1 MKYCST
7 ILLGLLFTAVC
18 FGQVPL
24 PESRR
29 TSPEIFIY
37 KPDARELRELHV
49 KGRPLTEPMLHTLV
63 ARYAGKEPVPEL
75 PRGNYLRVRTEGNE
89 LVYSDHIVDNFYYRL
104 VKDERV
110 MLMLCDTL
118 GNIIDGAVV
127 KMGSRQLKYDPA
139 TRTYNASRIRG
150 EEAVAEVDNDGV
162 LHYITIEKEPDYG
175 YRPGFFKTA
184 WGKVKNAFKRV
195 FAPGR
200 LPQRNKYDG
209 FVVFSKPRYK
219 PGETVKFKA
228 YIHRDGK
235 PYDAA
240 ADVALVSYYSPSIDT
255 TLVTLEPYRPGMYE
269 WEFRLSDSLKLQLD
283 KDYTLRFRTKGK
295 RTNDI
300 TGRFRYEEYELGR
313 LTFTAKAGKEKYMR
327 GDTVKIS
334 LSAVDENNM
343 PVYDGRVK
351 VSVKPAKYR
360 TRKFLTKTAF
370 IPDKAWEHSFGMEGK
385 ASRELVLPDS
395 IFPDEVSM
403 YYDVVCS
410 FFDAGNE
417 RKDQNLD
424 IYRDASRRRID
435 YSADK
440 GMLTLREL
448 ADGQSVASRALITAY
463 NPEYEIVSQDSVS
476 LPCTVPM
483 SWIVSKYEVESAAA
497 SADIFVEELP
507 GELVGHSF
515 FRKDGNIRLKVDNPA
530 GFPFW
535 YTVRRGNRTIGK
547 GYATELDF
555 SRRDNGRKGYSMQ
568 LAYLHGESART
579 IRGDL
584 PHTEKNISMEVKT
597 PAKVYP
603 GQTAKVEVAVKD
615 RKGRPVKNAD
625 VTAYAFTSKFADRGP
640 AVPIYGRSAP
650 GKAIVP
656 KNYEADEDFLYNSRT
671 ALDWQLWRQ
680 RMGLDSIE
688 YYKFLYPEP
697 FYSYAEAAPDKLTQ
711 LSPYVVIDGQ
721 VQGVHVVWIDEQ
733 PHYFNQAQQLTPY
746 SFPVWPGFHTLR
758 LRTYDREITVDNVYA
773 GEGQQTIVSVDGTRT
788 PAQTVQAPAYS
799 RPVRISVHEYGKK
812 EKGLLTEREMALLRR
827 HMICVENTF
836 GKISL
841 SGAEPDETPYYTTET
856 ELPGIINAGGAYYYL
871 NGTER
876 QARRYRWDRPQPQK
890 SILAGPFPYR
900 GFTTGSMH
908 VGTLY
913 SDTLLV
919 GNFEIEGGY
928 RYDIRKNYL
937 KQQGWEQNPIDRKL
951 APFTQTVSF
960 KQHALTAGA
969 IRALF
974 RQRLAAA
981 IENESGLISAIPQ
994 ISPRD
999 SCRLQLEIGNMADGK
1014 RLRPIMVLLQSTGKY
1029 PASRLY
1035 YGSADEIG
1043 RLPEGNMTVSLIFR
1057 DTTRCSASI
1066 KLRKDGTNYLR
1077 MDSLVTEPA
1086 DDRTRT
1092 LFGKL
1097 ERFLQ
1102 VTRPAAPLADYEPAA
1117 AGRADPLLDPG
1128 GVIEANLKGKVV
1140 TGTVRDTSGEPVV
1153 GASVLI
1159 DGTETGAITDMS
1171 GRFSLPDTGPG
1182 TLVVNYIGFQPFAT
1196 KLISG
1201 YNYNIVL
1208 EEQYNALDEV
1218 VVVGYG
1224 IAKKKALLGSVANSA
1239 VVSMEMD
1246 FAELSGDINY
1256 AGLNME
1262 TLAGK
1267 VAGLQVRGVSSL
1279 AGDAPM
1285 IVVNGVPYE
1294 GALSDFDQGSI
1305 LSMKVV
1311 KDGGTALYG
1320 ARAAN
1325 GIIFIETADRRE
1337 TEADGPPFGTE
1348 TGNTLRTDFRDDAFW
1363 QPRLSTDKDG
1373 RLTFEVTY
1381 PDDITSW
1388 DADFI
1393 AIGGRRQ
1400 SDRKQVRIKSFK
1412 PLNAQLAVPR
1422 FAVAGDS
1429 LNAVGRLTNH
1439 TGDTLSVKR
1448 TVETD
1453 GFAEEG
1459 DIRFTTSHTD
1469 DIPVVAGDADS
1480 IRIVYSLTA
1489 ANGYFDGERRTI
1501 PVYKAGTLETHGE
1514 FALLNDTATRR
1525 FAPDPALGTV
1535 TVHAEASAMQTFLDE
1550 IAHVD
1555 SYPHLCNEQMASK
1568 VKALLAKKRI
1578 YGMFGKKFKDGDKI
1592 GKLLRKLAAN
1602 RNDGKLWGWW
1612 NREQTEL
1619 WISQQVVEALLDAEA
1634 EGYQTGLDRQ
1644 AVTDVL
1650 LAALHRRIASATADT
1665 TGMRKAEV
1673 LSTLNVLRRLD
1684 AKIDYPRYG
1693 AFLASMPDVTLGN
1706 RLRTAELLMQ
1716 LTPGTQPDADS
1727 LLALASQT
1735 MMGSLYW
1742 QEKQAPDRPMPRLCM
1757 LPNLNEVENT
1767 LTAYRILRTMGGH
1780 EQELEKVRN
1789 YFFELRKGG
1798 SWRNTYESSR
1808 IVETVMPDV
1817 LGKGEGKFRETS
1829 LTVNGE
1835 RFGKFPVTKTYDAG
1849 QVISIEKEGPLPVF
1863 FTAYQQAWNANPG
1876 RATEGFTVTTV
1887 FRQDGKPVTELC
1899 AGERIELEATVTA
1912 DSDAGY
1918 VMIEIP
1924 VPAGCSYDTKEKGD
1938 FRKEA
1943 HREYYKEK
1951 VAIFCNRLPK
1961 GTHTFTVGLLPRYTG
1976 SYHLNP
1982 ARAELMYYPVF
1993 FGRNELKKCMVTA
2006 PQETR

>member
-63 ARYAGKEPVPEL
+63 AKYAETAAVPEL
-75 PRGNYLRVRTEGNE
+75 PRGNYLRVHTDGNK
-89 LVYSDHIVDNFYYRL
+89 LVYSDHIVDNFYCGL

-118 GNIIDGAVV
+118 GNIIDNAVV
-127 KMGSRQLKYDPA
+127 KTGSRQLKYDPA
-139 TRTYNASRIRG
+139 TRTYNAPRIRG
-150 EEAVAEVDNDGV
+150 EEAVAEVDNNGV
-162 LHYITIEKEPDYG
+162 LHYITIEKQPDYG

-184 WGKVKNAFKRV
+184 WGKVKNTFKRV
-195 FAPGR
+195 FAPGK
-200 LPQRNKYDG
+200 LPQRDKYDG

-228 YIHRDGK
+228 YIHRNGK
-235 PYDAA
+235 PYGAA

-269 WEFRLSDSLKLQLD
+269 WEFRLSDSLKLRLD
-283 KDYTLRFRTKGK
+283 KDYTLRLRTKGK
-295 RTNDI
+295 RANDI

-334 LSAVDENNM
+334 LSAADENNM

-351 VSVKPAKYR
+351 ITVKPAKYR

-395 IFPDEVSM
+395 IFSDEVSM

-417 RKDQNLD
+417 RKDQHLD

-448 ADGQSVASRALITAY
+448 ADGQSVASRALLTAY
-463 NPEYEIVSQDSVS
+463 NPEYGIVSQDSVS
-476 LPCTVPM
+476 LPCTIPM
-483 SWIVSKYEVESAAA
+483 SWIVGEYEVKSATA
-497 SADIFVEELP
+497 SAEIPVEELP
-507 GELVGHSF
+507 GHLIGYRF
-515 FRKDGNIRLKVDNPA
+515 FRKDGNVRLTVDNPA

-535 YTVRRGNRTIGK
+535 YTVRQGNRTIGK
-547 GYATELDF
+547 GYATGLDF
-555 SRRDNGRKGYSMQ
+555 SHKDNGRKGYSMQ
-568 LAYLHGESART
+568 LAYLQGENART
-579 IRGDL
+579 IRDDL
-584 PHTEKNISMEVKT
+584 PYTEKNISMEVKT
-597 PAKVYP
+597 PATVYP

-625 VTAYAFTSKFADRGP
+625 VTAYAFTSKFTDRLP
-640 AVPIYGRSAP
+640 AVPVYGKSAS
-650 GKAIVP
+650 GKEIVP

-671 ALDWQLWRQ
+671 ALDWQLWRR

-697 FYSYAEAAPDKLTQ
+697 FYSYTEAAPDRLTQ
-711 LSPYVVIDGQ
+711 ISPYVVIDGE
-721 VQGVHVVWIDEQ
+721 VQGIHILWIDEQ
-733 PHYFNQAQQLTPY
+733 PHYFSQAQQLTPY
-746 SFPVWPGFHTLR
+746 SFPVWPGLHSLR

-773 GEGQQTIVSVDGTRT
+773 GEGQKTIVSVDGTRT
-788 PAQTVQAPAYS
+788 APQTIQAPKGN
-799 RPVRISVHEYGKK
+799 RPVRISVHEYDKK
-812 EKGLLTEREMALLRR
+812 EKGLLSDRETALLRR
-827 HMICVENTF
+827 HMISVENTF
-836 GKISL
+836 GKVSL
-841 SGAEPDETPYYTTET
+841 PAAQSDGQPYYTTET
-856 ELPGIINAGGAYYYL
+856 ELPGIINAGGVYYYL
-871 NGTER
+871 NGTGQ
-876 QARRYRWDRPQPQK
+876 QARRYRRDRPQPQTG
-890 SILAGPFPYR
+890 ILAGPFPYR
-900 GFTTGSMH
+900 GFTTGGMQ

-919 GNFEIEGGY
+919 GNFGIEGGY

-937 KQQGWEQNPIDRKL
+937 KQQSWEQNPIGRQL
-951 APFTQTVSF
+951 APFTQTVCF
-960 KQHALTAGA
+960 GQNAFTAGT
-969 IRALF
+969 IRALY

-994 ISPRD
+994 ISLMD
-999 SCRLQLEIGNMADGK
+999 SCRLRLEIGNMADGK
-1014 RLRPIMVLLQSTGKY
+1014 RMRPIMVLLQSTGKY

-1057 DTTRCSASI
+1057 DTTRSSASI
-1066 KLRKDGTNYLR
+1066 RLRKGGTNYLR

-1086 DDRTRT
+1086 DDRSRA
-1092 LFGKL
+1092 LFGQL

-1102 VTRPAAPLADYEPAA
+1102 VSRPAAPLADYQPAA
-1117 AGRADPLLDPG
+1117 AEKANPLLDPG
-1128 GVIEANLKGKVV
+1128 SVVEANLTGKVV
-1140 TGTVRDTSGEPVV
+1140 TGTVRDAHGEPVV

-1159 DGTETGAITDMS
+1159 DGTETGAITDLS

-1182 TLVVNYIGFQPFAT
+1182 TLVVNYIGYQPFAT
-1196 KLISG
+1196 ELISG

-1208 EEQYNALDEV
+1208 EEHYNALDEV

-1224 IAKKKALLGSVANSA
+1224 TAKKHRMTGSVST
-1239 VVSMEMD
+1239 VVE
-1246 FAELSGDINY
+1246 FAEFD
-1256 AGLNME
+1256 ADVVE
-1262 TLAGK
+1262 EKLAGQ
-1267 VAGLQVRGVSSL
+1267 VAGLQIRGVSSL
-1279 AGDAPM
+1279 AGEAPM
-1285 IVVNGVPYE
+1285 IVVNGVPYD

-1305 LSMKVV
+1305 LSMNVV
-1311 KDGGTALYG
+1311 KDANTALYG

-1325 GIIFIETADRRE
+1325 GIIFIETADRQE
-1337 TEADGPPFGTE
+1337 TEAGGFPFGME

-1363 QPRLSTDKDG
+1363 QPRLSTGKDG
-1373 RLTFEVTY
+1373 RLAFEVTY

-1388 DADFI
+1388 NANFI
-1393 AIGGRRQ
+1393 AVGGRRQ
-1400 SDRKQVRIKSFK
+1400 TDSRQVRIKSFK
-1412 PLNAQLAVPR
+1412 PLNAQLSVPR
-1422 FAVAGDS
+1422 FAIAGDS
-1429 LNAVGRLTNH
+1429 LDAVGRLTNH

-1453 GFAEEG
+1453 GLAEEG
-1459 DIRFTTSHTD
+1459 DVRFATSHTD
-1469 DIPVVAGDADS
+1469 DIPVVAGDTDS

-1489 ANGYFDGERRTI
+1489 ANGYFDGERRAI

-1514 FALLNDTATRR
+1514 FAVLNDTTIRQ

-1550 IAHVD
+1550 IANVD
-1555 SYPHLCNEQMASK
+1555 NYPHLCNEQMASK

-1578 YGMFGKKFKDGDKI
+1578 YGMFGKKFKDGDKVEN
-1592 GKLLRKLAAN
+1592 LLRKLAAN
-1602 RNDGKLWGWW
+1602 QNDGKLWGWW

-1634 EGYQTGLDRQ
+1634 EGYSTRLDRQ
-1644 AVTDVL
+1644 AVTDAL
-1650 LAALHRRIASATADT
+1650 IADLNRRMSAAAADT
-1665 TGMRKAEV
+1665 TGMRKAGL
-1673 LSTLNVLRRLD
+1673 LSMLDVLRKLD

-1693 AFLASMPDVTLGN
+1693 TFIASIPDVTLGN
-1706 RLRTAELLMQ
+1706 RLRTAELLMR
-1716 LTPGTQPDADS
+1716 LTPDVRPDADS
-1727 LLALASQT
+1727 LLALASET

-1742 QEKQAPDRPMPRLCM
+1742 REKQTPQPMPRRYM
-1757 LPNLNEVENT
+1757 QPNLNEIENT
-1767 LTAYRILRTMGGH
+1767 LTAYRILRAAGGH

-1789 YFFELRKGG
+1789 YFFEQRKGG

-1808 IVETVMPDV
+1808 IVETIMPDV
-1817 LGKGEGKFRETS
+1817 LGKGEGKFREAS

-1835 RFGKFPVTKTYDAG
+1835 RFDKFPVTKAYDPGEVVSVA
-1849 QVISIEKEGPLPVF
+1849 KEGSLPVF
-1863 FTAYQQAWNANPG
+1863 FTAYQQAWNGNPG
-1876 RATEGFTVTTV
+1876 RASEGFTVTTA
-1887 FRQDGKPVTELC
+1887 FRRDGKSVTELC
-1899 AGERIELEATVTA
+1899 AGEHIRLEATVTA
-1912 DSDAGY
+1912 DSDAEY

-1938 FRKEA
+1938 FWKEA

-1951 VAIFCNRLPK
+1951 VAIFCNRLAK
-1961 GTHTFTVGLLPRYTG
+1961 GIHTFTVKLLPRYTG